1 MAGRTSALP
10 ASGQIAPTPRPQ
22 SRLSRNLRI
31 AMIVVTVL
39 GIALATYLTIVH
51 YAGLKPACTAGQAC
65 VKVQTSVWSK
75 LDGVPVALLGLIG
88 YIGILISLL
97 LPDRDETKAV
107 TLGLTVIG
115 VGFSGYLTYRE
126 LFSIHAICE
135 ECATSAVFL
144 VLLFI
149 GAVVRWILSP
159 LPDPEP
165 TVAPLPP
172 RGPGR
177 GRSKPPARTGTRP

>member
-1 MAGRTSALP
+1 
-10 ASGQIAPTPRPQ
+10 
-22 SRLSRNLRI
+22 
-31 AMIVVTVL
+31 MIVVTVL

-97 LPDRDETKAV
+97 LPDRDETKAL

-144 VLLFI
+144 LLLFI

-165 TVAPLPP
+165 TAAPLPP

-177 GRSKPPARTGTRP
+177 GRSKPQARNGTRR